1 MRVAMQEREQNCTTA
16 HQRPILGATIPHQ
29 KKPQQYESLQKALHI
44 FSGVNCPPGHSF
56 HRPAVGLPAIC
67 SLHSLHTSR
76 RSFRRFLAR
85 PEKALLALPPPAAG
99 SGAQSRPRPTSLLSA
114 LNLLTNSSRPPAP
127 TWFFATFAHLS
138 GKCPLTQKL
147 NWILNCDQRWTI
159 DNYVVLILWS

>member
-1 MRVAMQEREQNCTTA
+1 MELFHACCHAGKGAKLHHSSPEAYPGRHNPPPEESPTVRELAEGPAYFLRCQL
-16 HQRPILGATIPHQ
+16 PSG
-29 KKPQQYESLQKALHI
+29 SLISQAGCGPACYLQSAL
-44 FSGVNCPPGHSF
+44 
-56 HRPAVGLPAIC
+56 LQ
-67 SLHSLHTSR
+67 TSR

-127 TWFFATFAHLS
+127 TLFFATFAHLS

-147 NWILNCDQRWTI
+147 N
-159 DNYVVLILWS
+159 